1 MFYLLWY
8 NIENKWKENMLV
20 EHQIIFFFCLSII
33 VAIFTKKLIVDK
45 LDAISSF
52 DSYVFSKLQMSEW
65 WELQNEDNCEF
76 QLRFSPKNENCFF
89 VSAYDYFA
97 KTRYNYIVSRGK
109 TKNIV
114 RRLGVEKICFGKV
127 GLP

>member
-76 QLRFSPKNENCFF
+76 KLRFFPENDNSFF
-89 VSAYDYFA
+89 VSAYDYIN
-97 KTRYNYIVSRGK
+97 KTQYTYVVSRGK
-109 TKNIV
+109 SKNKV
-114 RRLGVEKICFGKV
+114 KRLGVEKICFGKV

>member
-33 VAIFTKKLIVDK
+33 VSIFTKKLIVDK

-76 QLRFSPKNENCFF
+76 QLRFSPKDENCFL
-89 VSAYDYFA
+89 SLLMIISPKRD
-97 KTRYNYIVSRGK
+97 TTTLS
-109 TKNIV
+109 
-114 RRLGVEKICFGKV
+114 LVEKQKT
-127 GLP
+127 L